1 MAEEQILNQEN
12 ATENLTPEEQLQYN
26 EWLEKV
32 GGFPQEEI
40 KPGIHQ
46 IFNKIIKDDDKGKPL
61 FDSIKTSALNE
72 NELDAF
78 RHTRKAAVV
87 SKLFN
92 FPMITDY
99 LIEDGKVITDSALS
113 CSKRK
118 GGAFLQA
125 LTTTRKEFT
134 GKVGGGDKKSGLF
147 SGKKESE

>member
-1 MAEEQILNQEN
+1 MSEEKDP
-12 ATENLTPEEQLQYN
+12 TEDLTEEEKIQYS

-32 GGFPQEEI
+32 GGFPQVEE

-46 IFNKIIKDDDKGKPL
+46 IFNKIIKEDDEGKPI

-78 RHTRKAAVV
+78 RHTRKASIVTEI
-87 SKLFN
+87 FD
-92 FPMITDY
+92 FPLLTKY
-99 LIEDGKVITDSALS
+99 LTGEGIVITDSALS

-118 GGAFLQA
+118 PGAFLQA

-134 GKVGGGDKKSGLF
+134 GKVGGDKKGGLF
-147 SGKKESE
+147 SKKENV

>member
-46 IFNKIIKDDDKGKPL
+46 IFNKIIKEDDSNKQV
-61 FDSIKTSALNE
+61 FDTIKTSALNE

-78 RHTRKAAVV
+78 RHVRKG
-87 SKLFN
+87 SIFFKLLGADIMAQF
-92 FPMITDY
+92 FK
-99 LIEDGKVITDSALS
+99 EEGEVILSSALS

-134 GKVGGGDKKSGLF
+134 GKIGGGDKKGGLF